1 MSEPLSDFEDGQKWL
16 RARQDK
22 MPNPYSWKFR
32 VGRIFTFFQYFVQ
45 QSFPVPEKMLHLYL
59 IKCLIYSP
67 KPKQYANP
75 KLQMNT
81 VRHDSE
87 MLQMLKRLRI

>member
-32 VGRIFTFFQYFVQ
+32 VGGIFTFFQYFVQ
-45 QSFPVPEKMLHLYL
+45 QSFPVPEKNVALA
-59 IKCLIYSP
+59 S
-67 KPKQYANP
+67 
-75 KLQMNT
+75 LQMSLLLPKTKTKTICKSKIADEHRNT
-81 VRHDSE
+81 
-87 MLQMLKRLRI
+87 